1 MVGSVTIDESTLL
14 RFAPLFSFKESEQY
28 WPVEKK
34 KPEKTN
40 SQIFHSVSEIA
51 HLLLKDINL

>member
-28 WPVEKK
+28 WIPVEKK

-40 SQIFHSVSEIA
+40 SQIFHSVSGIA
-51 HLLLKDINL
+51 HLL